1 MISGLNRLM
10 EQLTSDSQVRSS
22 KIKNLSRR
30 IFKGKSLVLS
40 QTTPYEI
47 IGHHKQAKIRFYAA
61 TERKYLEPLVF
72 VAPLAINMSIYD
84 LYPYRS
90 LIKYFTEQGFDV
102 YLLDWGKLN
111 YKHRNLNF
119 LNFIDEAIPYCIDQ
133 IRTHSKSEQIS
144 LHGWS
149 MAGIFVLLY
158 TALRQ
163 PNYVKNLIVLGSPI
177 DSYSSGGIGKL
188 YKKINILLSKN
199 HKIQQSIYHGIIPKR
214 ILHTPGILNAIG
226 FKILDP
232 KGWYEGHKQLLLNL
246 DDEKLLYEHATL
258 GNFLNHMIDY
268 PGGVNQDMLF
278 NIWLQ
283 NPLKTGAIRLKQ
295 HTIELKNIDCSLLI
309 GAGKN
314 DQMVTAAS
322 VKPLSELTNSNDV
335 TFTLIPGGHLGLM
348 SSQKSAEEFWPMLAQ
363 WLDKRSTQYKD

>member
-1 MISGLNRLM
+1 MIFGQKSLM
-10 EQLTSDSQVRSS
+10 EQLKSISQVHSS

-30 IFKGKSLVLS
+30 IFNGKSLVLS
-40 QTTPYEI
+40 QSTPYEVI
-47 IGHHKQAKIRFYAA
+47 AQYNHAKIRFYAA
-61 TERKYLEPLVF
+61 AERKYQEPLVF

-102 YLLDWGKLN
+102 YLLDWGKLS
-111 YKHRNLNF
+111 YKHRYLNF
-119 LNFIDEAIPYCIDQ
+119 LNFIDEAIPYCINR
-133 IRTHSKSEQIS
+133 IREHSKSEQIS

-188 YKKINILLSKN
+188 YKHLNMLLSKN
-199 HKIQQSIYHGIIPKR
+199 RKIQKTIYHGIIPKKV
-214 ILHTPGILNAIG
+214 LHTPGIVNAIG

-246 DDEKLLYEHATL
+246 DNEQLLHEHATL

-268 PGGVNQDMLF
+268 PGGINQDMLF

-283 NPLKTGAIRLKQ
+283 NPLKKGTIRLRDKI
-295 HTIELKNIDCSLLI
+295 IELKNIDCSLLV
-309 GAGKN
+309 GAGMN

-322 VKPLSELTNSNDV
+322 VKPLSQLTNSSDV

-348 SSQKSAEEFWPMLAQ
+348 SSLKSAEEFWPMLAQ
-363 WLDKRSTQYKD
+363 WLDERSTKFKD